1 MFKIEP
7 KEISTISGD
16 YWWSQAESNRRPL
29 ECHSSAL
36 PTELWPLEFVTLAP
50 RLPTGSRPP
59 KTSVR
64 GGAFQDQI
72 ARTEIN
78 LVAPSAS
85 LFLPDLGGINIRFS
99 QDVIIIVI
107 TVIGQSGDG
116 VVIVVI
122 VDQLVDFT

>member
-1 MFKIEP
+1 M
-7 KEISTISGD
+7 
-16 YWWSQAESNRRPL
+16 
-29 ECHSSAL
+29 
-36 PTELWPLEFVTLAP
+36 AP
-50 RLPTGSRPP
+50 RICYPGP
-59 KTSVR
+59 KAIHRITTAETSVR
-64 GGAFQDQI
+64 GRAIQDQI

-85 LFLPDLGGINIRFS
+85 LFLPDLGGIDIRFS

-122 VDQLVDFT
+122 VNQLVDFT